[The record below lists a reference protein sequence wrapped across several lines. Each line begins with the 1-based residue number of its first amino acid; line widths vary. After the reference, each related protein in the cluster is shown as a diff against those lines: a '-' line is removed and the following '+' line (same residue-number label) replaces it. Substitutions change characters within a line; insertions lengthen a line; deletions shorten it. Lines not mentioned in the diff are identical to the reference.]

1 MFCFSNDSKKK
12 KKNVVALETFFSL
25 INKKIKAF
33 LTCDV
38 HV

>member
-12 KKNVVALETFFSL
+12 KVVALETFFSL

>member
-12 KKNVVALETFFSL
+12 KKVVALETFFSL